1 MVTHCVR
8 LQIWVASGHN
18 ASGYFSIYGEE
29 PSAHQSHFEA
39 RLETGDT
46 RTTYARTGYL
56 GFVRRTNLTQQDG
69 GRHTPLAG
77 LQSLAASSQHK
88 KQFRC
93 YVPFSHQG
101 HKLRILCEICNCVV
115 MFCQSVMTP
124 SSWWAHLRRRSCCSD
139 KT

>member
-1 MVTHCVR
+1 MTTNCVR

-69 GRHTPLAG
+69 GRNAPLVFKY
-77 LQSLAASSQHK
+77 AASW
-88 KQFRC
+88 
-93 YVPFSHQG
+93 
-101 HKLRILCEICNCVV
+101 
-115 MFCQSVMTP
+115 
-124 SSWWAHLRRRSCCSD
+124 SSITGC
-139 KT
+139 

>member
-69 GRHTPLAG
+69 GRNTP
-77 LQSLAASSQHK
+77 H
-88 KQFRC
+88 FC
-93 YVPFSHQG
+93 
-101 HKLRILCEICNCVV
+101 IIC
-115 MFCQSVMTP
+115 TI
-124 SSWWAHLRRRSCCSD
+124 
-139 KT
+139 